1 MRSHVSTMIRAVL
14 VAALQPLDLVAQE
27 PVAQTTAI
35 PDSVTVVPGAR
46 YDRSGFVRFFAG
58 AGHRDL
64 WAEPLEVEVVDLAT
78 FAGGLT
84 PLRLGG
90 GMTTRTLH
98 AQGNDGKRYVCR
110 SVDKYAGQGLAD
122 SQLEISNDT
131 S

>member
-1 MRSHVSTMIRAVL
+1 MRPTLSRVICAALVSS
-14 VAALQPLDLVAQE
+14 LQPLSTVGQQSVA
-27 PVAQTTAI
+27 PPPAI

-46 YDRSGFVRFFAG
+46 YAKGGFVRFFAG

-64 WAEPLEVEVVDLAT
+64 WTVPLKVEVVDLAT

-98 AQGNDGKRYVCR
+98 ALGNDGKRYVCR
-110 SVDKYAGQGLAD
+110 SV
-122 SQLEISNDT
+122 
-131 S
+131 